1 MIMLQLKQGIVSNDD
16 NSCPYQNEEKLLEI
30 LVLTIQLIEVQAD
43 PGMNMVNNS
52 SIPLEVSFPAKN
64 TTKEKK

>member
-43 PGMNMVNNS
+43 PRMNMVNIS
-52 SIPLEVSFPAKN
+52 SIPLEVTFPTKN